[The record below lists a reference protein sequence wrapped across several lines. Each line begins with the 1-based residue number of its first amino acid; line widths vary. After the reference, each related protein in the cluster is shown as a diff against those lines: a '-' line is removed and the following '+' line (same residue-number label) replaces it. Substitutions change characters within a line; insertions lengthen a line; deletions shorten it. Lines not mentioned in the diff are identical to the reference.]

1 MAKKFLDEEGL
12 KVLWAQIKAQH
23 NQHQTDLVET
33 LADYATI
40 EEMNKAIDE
49 ALAETAGALK
59 FIGVVDSLDSVEE
72 PHNGDIALVGSA
84 EYVYVETK
92 SEGEPDEEG
101 NPTEV
106 VTGEWRLIGDE
117 SAYETKANAEA
128 NKKET
133 DGRLDA
139 LEGAINGKENEPGL
153 ESRLDTLETLINGN
167 PDAEEDEDKEGLK
180 DKVNSL
186 EELLNNLDVE
196 INGNPNAE
204 EGADDKEGL
213 KDRLDAVEKELE
225 AINEEIESKEPLALT
240 ETEIKA
246 ICI

>member
-23 NQHQTDLVET
+23 NQHLVDLAET
-33 LADYATI
+33 LSDYATI
-40 EEMNKAIDE
+40 EGMNEAINE

-59 FIGVVDSLDSVEE
+59 FIGVVEDLKDVEE

-106 VTGEWRLIGDE
+106 ISGEWHLIGDE

-128 NKKET
+128 NKEEI

-139 LEGAINGKENEPGL
+139 LEEAINGKEGEPGL
-153 ESRLDTLETLINGN
+153 EDKLDALETLINGN
-167 PDAEEDEDKEGLK
+167 PEAEKDEDKEGLK
-180 DKVNSL
+180 DKVDSL
-186 EELLNNLDVE
+186 EELLNNLDIE
-196 INGNPNAE
+196 INGNPDAE
-204 EGADDKEGL
+204 EGAEDKTGL
-213 KDRLDAVEKELE
+213 KDKLAEIEKDLEDINAEL
-225 AINEEIESKEPLALT
+225 ESKEPLSLT
-240 ETEIKA
+240 EEEIKA